1 MNHSLEEERKAIL
14 ERMDASRRSLRQML
28 SDEEEHKRPF
38 AANTFP
44 RSHTFKFLTRHPYL
58 VGLAVVAVVAALPRG
73 SLKKAAKGSAAV
85 TAGMLRHQMKASVIN
100 RILPSMLH
108 LMRSGER

>member
-28 SDEEEHKRPF
+28 SDEEEHKHPF

-44 RSHTFKFLTRHPYL
+44 RSHTFKFLIRHPYL

-73 SLKKAAKGSAAV
+73 LLKKAAKGSAAV
-85 TAGMLRHQMKASVIN
+85 TADAAPRDEGIGYQSSPA
-100 RILPSMLH
+100 LH
-108 LMRSGER
+108 PAPHAVG